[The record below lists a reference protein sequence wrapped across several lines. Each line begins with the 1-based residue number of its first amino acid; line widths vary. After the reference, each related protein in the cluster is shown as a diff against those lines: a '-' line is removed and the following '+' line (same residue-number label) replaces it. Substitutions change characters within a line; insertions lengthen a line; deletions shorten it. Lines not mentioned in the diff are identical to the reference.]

1 MGFQKCPICN
11 GTGIITNNGNYSAPS
26 STCPVCQGKRIINE
40 LTGLPPFIITDTDKK
55 VCTTDNANTI
65 GQQLDLNYRPR
76 LSEDVQER
84 IEYYS
89 NLKK

>member
-11 GTGIITNNGNYSAPS
+11 GTGTIASGNYIT
-26 STCPVCQGKRIINE
+26 STICPVCQGKRIISE
-40 LTGLPPFIITDTDKK
+40 LTGLPPYMGTNEN
-55 VCTTDNANTI
+55 VETTNNINPI
-65 GQQLDLNYRPR
+65 GQQLDLNYQPK

>member
-1 MGFQKCPICN
+1 MGFQICPLCKGSGTIVN
-11 GTGIITNNGNYSAPS
+11 GSYSAG
-26 STCPVCQGKRIINE
+26 TKCPVCHGTRIINE
-40 LTGLPPFIITDTDKK
+40 LTGLPPMGITKPNDNKITN
-55 VCTTDNANTI
+55 TDNINAI
-65 GQQLDLNYRPR
+65 GQQLDLNYQPR